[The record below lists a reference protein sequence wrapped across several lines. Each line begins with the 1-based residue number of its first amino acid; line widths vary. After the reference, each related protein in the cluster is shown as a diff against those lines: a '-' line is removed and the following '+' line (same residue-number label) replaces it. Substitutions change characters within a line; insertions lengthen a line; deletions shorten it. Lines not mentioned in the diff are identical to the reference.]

1 MHETVAAQNMIDVVV
16 QEAQKHKK
24 KPVRIKVSC
33 GQLNVLNEEVFGFAF
48 EVVGK
53 GTLCEGVQIDIEQKP
68 LQGQCENC
76 KLVFDLDMDHAQCSA
91 CQSDAFHLLPD
102 APLILEEIEFL
113 EE

>member
-1 MHETVAAQNMIDVVV
+1 MHETVVAQDMIDVVLK
-16 QEAQKHKK
+16 EAGKYQK

-33 GQLNVLNEEVFGFAF
+33 GQLNALNDEVFGFAF

-53 GTLCEGVQIDIEQKP
+53 GTLCEGVRVDIEHKL
-68 LQGQCENC
+68 LQGQCSDC
-76 KLVFDLDMDHAQCSA
+76 CTIFDLDIDHAQCSA
-91 CQSDAFHLLPD
+91 CQSDAFQLLPD